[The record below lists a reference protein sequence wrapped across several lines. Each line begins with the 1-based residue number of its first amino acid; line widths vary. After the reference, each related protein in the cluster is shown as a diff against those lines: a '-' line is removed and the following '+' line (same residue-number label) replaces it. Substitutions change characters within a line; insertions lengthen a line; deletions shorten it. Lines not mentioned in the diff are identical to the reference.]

1 MRKVVNALA
10 RAHGT
15 KRTQKSS
22 SLLTEHNGQIR
33 LRVLDIGRVVDRLLG
48 RPDVYDRDLVDPVP
62 PTTKRR

>member
-1 MRKVVNALA
+1 
-10 RAHGT
+10 
-15 KRTQKSS
+15 
-22 SLLTEHNGQIR
+22 LLTEHNGQIR